1 MVYNVDR
8 KRRKK
13 MNLKPNS
20 LYRLYKEGKL
30 DITKEEMNALYKWYQ
45 SLSPYQPDDRDVIDT
60 YLKYW
65 HTAIVRNDQEMIPA
79 IIEKVKSAAALLLNN
94 KNPNFLLK

>member
-1 MVYNVDR
+1 
-8 KRRKK
+8 

-45 SLSPYQPDDRDVIDT
+45 GFSGIIFILISWLVSGFPLWLSITLTIWGVLKILFAFIKIDI
-60 YLKYW
+60 KFS
-65 HTAIVRNDQEMIPA
+65 
-79 IIEKVKSAAALLLNN
+79 K
-94 KNPNFLLK
+94 

>member
-1 MVYNVDR
+1 M
-8 KRRKK
+8 K
-13 MNLKPNS
+13 LKPNS

-45 SLSPYQPDDRDVIDT
+45 GLSPYQTDDRDVIDT
-60 YLKYW
+60 YLKHW
-65 HTAIVRNDQEMIPA
+65 HPAIVRNDQEMIPA